1 LWRSRSDGTERL
13 QLTYSPAR
21 VAYPFISPDGRWV
34 SYQMVPDGEDY
45 VISMDGG
52 PPQSIPGKNVWGAT
66 WSPDGNVLVFGA
78 WLDRRHTQF
87 QFYDLRTKQ
96 SSVVPGPNDLLAV
109 EWIAEGTLVAV
120 SHDRTKILALDVK
133 RQKWSDF
140 VPGPIPGGV
149 INWTHSPD
157 YKYLYYT
164 TGGADPQALRVR
176 LADHAVEAITSLKD
190 LNRAQERYSTPESAL
205 PLTAPQSS
213 PATSAPRKST
223 PSP

>member
-109 EWIAEGTLVAV
+109 EWIAEGMLVAV
-120 SHDRTKILALDVK
+120 SHDRTNH
-133 RQKWSDF
+133 R
-140 VPGPIPGGV
+140 GRR
-149 INWTHSPD
+149 SP
-157 YKYLYYT
+157 
-164 TGGADPQALRVR
+164 
-176 LADHAVEAITSLKD
+176 
-190 LNRAQERYSTPESAL
+190 
-205 PLTAPQSS
+205 S
-213 PATSAPRKST
+213 PARSAGRPRGGSDHQLERPKPCAGTIFNTRIGVAPDGSAVFT
-223 PSP
+223 RDIGTQEIYALTVKWP